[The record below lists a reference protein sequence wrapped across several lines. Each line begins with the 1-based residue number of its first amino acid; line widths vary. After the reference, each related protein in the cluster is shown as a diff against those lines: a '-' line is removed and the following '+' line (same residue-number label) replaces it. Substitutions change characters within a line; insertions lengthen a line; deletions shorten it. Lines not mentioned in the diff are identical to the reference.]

1 MKYIMIYSYC
11 LIHDKVKL
19 GKKLFPALTL
29 IILSAI
35 LLMNGWSFPSANAQT
50 ENCSNLESKNA
61 LPVLLIHGWNE
72 GEGGEFEIHFD
83 EWEEELNQ
91 DMIPFCIISFE
102 QSSDACGSSAQHAK
116 EISQIVQN
124 IKSQTGQNQVN
135 IVGFSKGGLDARV
148 YLANDLANDDVANL
162 IMVGTP
168 NAGSGL
174 AIGSLICVPA
184 VFDLLPGSDA
194 TEAERNAHTKYY
206 TIAGICFMFPK
217 KADGLVFES
226 SVNSQPYFNHL
237 GFSPMCHQN
246 LLGSFEYGLARDV
259 LIGKQ

>member
-1 MKYIMIYSYC
+1 MY
-11 LIHDKVKL
+11 
-19 GKKLFPALTL
+19 
-29 IILSAI
+29 
-35 LLMNGWSFPSANAQT
+35 
-50 ENCSNLESKNA
+50 NL
-61 LPVLLIHGWNE
+61 
-72 GEGGEFEIHFD
+72 
-83 EWEEELNQ
+83 
-91 DMIPFCIISFE
+91 FE

-116 EISQIVQN
+116 EISEIVQN

-135 IVGFSKGGLDARV
+135 IVGFSKGGLDRTR
-148 YLANDLANDDVANL
+148 YIWLTILLMMMLHKFNN
-162 IMVGTP
+162 GWYSKCS
-168 NAGSGL
+168 SGL

-237 GFSPMCHQN
+237 GFSSMCHQN